1 MGDVV
6 LASAD
11 DFVTRNILTL
21 PVLFTKENN
30 KFDKDVMSLL
40 IYDCVRWSEPMTEEV
55 SAVCVL
61 KSQVIKE
68 RSKSTMIQASK
79 HICIFKFCSSL

>member
-30 KFDKDVMSLL
+30 KFDKYVMSLL

-61 KSQVIKE
+61 KSQVLKE
-68 RSKSTMIQASK
+68 SSKSTMIQASK